1 VEIVPVERRGG
12 HETGSA
18 SFVESKLERFSRGER
33 PMGTPDSHALELART
48 VKLAACKKLM
58 YQSTGQFTGFRII
71 THEMAI
77 HVVCKALSPQSEI
90 QS

>member
-18 SFVESKLERFSRGER
+18 SFVESKLERFSRGAR
-33 PMGTPDSHALELART
+33 PMETPDSHALELAPT
-48 VKLAACKKLM
+48 VKLTACKKLM
-58 YQSTGQFTGFRII
+58 YRSTGHFIGFRIV

-77 HVVCKALSPQSEI
+77 LVACKALSASI
-90 QS
+90 